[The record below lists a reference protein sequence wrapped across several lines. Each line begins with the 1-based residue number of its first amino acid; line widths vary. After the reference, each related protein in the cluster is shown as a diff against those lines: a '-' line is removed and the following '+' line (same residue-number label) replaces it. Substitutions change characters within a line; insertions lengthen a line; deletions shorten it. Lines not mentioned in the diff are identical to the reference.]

1 MTIRKKLLLAF
12 GIILVLMI
20 VMSIVS
26 YNRLGS
32 IESANRQL
40 MRKMELVHHFEERKT
55 DHLTW
60 LNQLSNSL
68 LHGTKFEGQLDFHL
82 CNLGKWYYEYLE
94 SADFENSSEEIK
106 QKLLALEEPHK
117 MMHQSARKVNDL
129 LGPGGGLSGQQAL
142 RVYNED
148 VVPNL
153 SELGSLMGELE
164 ELYHHEQEILQ
175 TEIEAHGNAVRRV
188 LAAATV
194 AGLLAVAVIS
204 FLLSN
209 SIVKPIQSMAERA
222 QEIATGNLTNK
233 IETNSRD
240 EVGMLALAFN
250 QMTNGIRE
258 LLVHV
263 NSSAESVEQLSG
275 NLSNT
280 TEALSSSIQEVA
292 GSTNH
297 VAASAEE
304 FSGKSQE
311 MAHDSQ
317 EVSER
322 ASQGEKE
329 MRDTLGKMRE
339 IESNISLLRDA
350 IERLNKRS
358 DEIDSIINMI
368 NGIAEQ
374 TNLLALN
381 AAIEA
386 ARAGE
391 QGRGFSVVAEEVR
404 KLAEQSAQATSE
416 IRNLIKATQQDTAE
430 AVQNME
436 RSVANVAEGSAVM
449 EASEKSFQDIVKAV
463 QQLMYRIEEIAA
475 AAEELSASS
484 EQVAAATQEQSAA
497 TEEIAGSS
505 DELKQA
511 SSSLFEQIKKFKLE

>member
-12 GIILVLMI
+12 STILVLMI
-20 VMSIVS
+20 VMGAVS
-26 YNRLGS
+26 FNRLNS

-40 MRKMELVHHFEERKT
+40 VKKMELAHHFEERRT

-60 LNQLSNSL
+60 LNQLSNAL
-68 LHGTKFEGQLDFHL
+68 LHGTKFEGQLDYHL

-94 SADFENSSEEIK
+94 SADFEDSSEEIK

-129 LGPGGGLSGQQAL
+129 LGSGSGLSGQQAL
-142 RVYNED
+142 RVYDEE

-153 SELGSLMGELE
+153 NKLGSLMGELE

-175 TEIEAHGNAVRRV
+175 AEIEAHGNAVRRV
-188 LAAATV
+188 LAAATI
-194 AGLLAVAVIS
+194 AGVLAVAVLS
-204 FLLSN
+204 FLMSN
-209 SIVKPIQSMAERA
+209 SIVKPIQSMVEQA
-222 QEIATGNLTNK
+222 QEIATGNLANK
-233 IETNSRD
+233 IAVDSGD
-240 EVGMLALAFN
+240 EVGMLARAFN
-250 QMTNGIRE
+250 QMTDDIRE
-258 LLVHV
+258 LLVHI
-263 NSSAESVEQLSG
+263 NSSAKIVEQLSG
-275 NLSNT
+275 NLSQT

-292 GSTNH
+292 SSTNH
-297 VAASAEE
+297 VAASADEL
-304 FSGKSQE
+304 SGNSQE
-311 MAHDSQ
+311 MAHDSN

-329 MRDTLGKMRE
+329 MRNALGKMQE

-350 IERLNKRS
+350 IERLDKRS
-358 DEIDSIINMI
+358 AEIDNIINMI

-386 ARAGE
+386 VRAGE

-416 IRNLIKATQQDTAE
+416 IRDLIKDTQQDTAE

-436 RSVANVAEGSAVM
+436 RSVAIVVEGSAVM
-449 EASEKSFQDIVKAV
+449 EATEKSFQQIVKAV
-463 QQLMYRIEEIAA
+463 QQLMHGIGEIAA

-484 EQVAAATQEQSAA
+484 QQVAAATQEQSAA

-505 DELKQA
+505 DELRRA
-511 SSSLFEQIKKFKLE
+511 SGSLFEQIKKFKLE